1 KLSKSAKVAAIGLL
15 LYGILYFATL
25 LAPYADILGQA
36 DIEVAVLIS
45 ALPLLVSFVA
55 LYFAFKGANKQQ

>member
-1 KLSKSAKVAAIGLL
+1 
-15 LYGILYFATL
+15 L